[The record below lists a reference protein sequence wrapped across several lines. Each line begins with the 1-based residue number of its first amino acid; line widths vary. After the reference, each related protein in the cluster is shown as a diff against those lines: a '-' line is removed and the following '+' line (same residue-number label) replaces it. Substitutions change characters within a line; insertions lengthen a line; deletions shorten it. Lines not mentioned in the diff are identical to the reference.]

1 MYNHGTRKGAI
12 SRTFKKMGKELNTAD
27 EMVLAYLIRMINDK
41 ISSKDYDNDGTITT
55 INLTLLLSDYDIDIL
70 QNLRHKIYGAKH

>member
-1 MYNHGTRKGAI
+1 MSN
-12 SRTFKKMGKELNTAD
+12 ELNTAD

-55 INLTLLLSDYDIDIL
+55 INITLLLSDYDIDIL
-70 QNLRHKIYGAKH
+70 QNLKEKFHGTKH

>member
-1 MYNHGTRKGAI
+1 MSN
-12 SRTFKKMGKELNTAD
+12 ELTTAD

-55 INLTLLLSDYDIDIL
+55 VNLTLQLSDYDIDIL
-70 QNLRHKIYGAKH
+70 KNLRYKIYGAKH

>member
-1 MYNHGTRKGAI
+1 M
-12 SRTFKKMGKELNTAD
+12 KKMEVRTNNMSNELTTAD

-55 INLTLLLSDYDIDIL
+55 VNLTLQLSDYDIDIL
-70 QNLRHKIYGAKH
+70 KNLRYKIYGAKH

>member
-1 MYNHGTRKGAI
+1 MEV
-12 SRTFKKMGKELNTAD
+12 RTNNMSNELTTAD

-55 INLTLLLSDYDIDIL
+55 VNLTLQLSDYDIDIL
-70 QNLRHKIYGAKH
+70 KNLRYKIYGAKH